1 MAKTKLYLPL
11 IVCNLLNALTINDWN
26 GLPQEG
32 ITENTTGNFTYNKDN
47 ATDFILKKNILF
59 NNQNA
64 TLSITNT
71 ITGDWAN
78 QTICGFVF
86 CADTANNNGNNGKYT
101 FNSGN
106 MSFYIDS
113 DGAQNLG
120 AGYFHLPNGSELD
133 INANLKVTA
142 SAKSDFRNG
151 MFFLDSATL
160 NITDANLFLDLSNNQ
175 SPLPYLFSTMG
186 NSKVTIN
193 NGGNK
198 ASQSVILKGNL
209 NIGGGSFELNL
220 YNKNSYFIG
229 SVSLSNNATFTLNLS
244 DSSAT
249 FTTYSENGSSATIT
263 ASSGS
268 TLNATII
275 GNNTNLSLSSN
286 SVWNMWGN
294 MTNGSKSENN
304 VIKDLSLSSGAK
316 VNFMNIPN
324 GSSRFGNNFTQ
335 KTLSGTNL
343 SGSGIFAIY
352 GDVATREIDTI
363 TFTEANGSHT
373 FDILYNPNT
382 FTQALAGSINTAD
395 RMVVATINS
404 TNSTATFSAL
414 PTTMGLTSYHTT
426 LTKQVNGANT
436 EWLITNVTPD
446 GESPLTK
453 ALTTALNTPYRLF
466 EVSSQTLN
474 LRLGDLR
481 NYPKDFGLYFH
492 STIAQNNFKEDTN
505 LTAGK
510 DLFMS
515 MVGGFDMNALYKGHD
530 DFFGFGFE
538 INLLD
543 TTTEIFTS
551 ESQSYGGFLY
561 YTSIWSNRFYYD
573 IVLKYAYMPTDID
586 LGSLASS
593 TSISSHLLTLSTEVG
608 KKFAFNS
615 NKSFFYIE
623 PQAKLT
629 SGFISSASL
638 DAQDPHGT
646 QIKGESDFQFP
657 LLIRS
662 SLYLGYEWNENFI
675 GDLKLGAFIDYSL
688 FNGTKTT
695 LSDQWSK
702 FEKNFDMDFD
712 VGVSLISNIILKDY
726 LRFYLQFDTS
736 FMGSYTHDIL
746 FNAGIRW
753 SFGDR
758 YVPPPPPPKDPN
770 RLKVRKLKYNTIRDI
785 PTVRDNDRGNMKHYE
800 GNRNNIIDS
809 YPQPSSPQYSAP
821 QGGGEESRNTN
832 RFYPRDY
839 YVPRTTSQPQESYR
853 NNGVRD
859 RGNVQPKSTPTAERY
874 YKQDSYSPSTTITQE
889 DRYNSRR

>member
-1 MAKTKLYLPL
+1 MAKTKLYLSL

-26 GLPQEG
+26 GIPTGG
-32 ITENTTGNFTYNKDN
+32 ISENTTGNFTYNSTN
-47 ATDFILKKNILF
+47 ATNLILKNNILF

-78 QTICGFVF
+78 ANTCGLVF
-86 CADTANNNGNNGKYT
+86 CADTTINGGKYT

-113 DGAQNLG
+113 SQAQNLG
-120 AGYFHLPNGSELD
+120 AGYFHLGNGTSLD

-142 SAKSDFRNG
+142 SSGSDFING
-151 MFFLDSATL
+151 MFLLDSANL
-160 NITDANLFLDLSNNQ
+160 NITDANLYLDLSNNKN
-175 SPLPYLFSTMG
+175 PLPLLFSTTG
-186 NSKVTIN
+186 TSSVKIN
-193 NGGNK
+193 DGGNK
-198 ASQSVILKGNL
+198 ASQTIALKGNL
-209 NIGGGSFELNL
+209 NLAGGDFLLNL

-229 SVSLSNNATFTLNLS
+229 SVSLSNGSSFTLNLS

-249 FTTYSENGSSATIT
+249 FTTYSQQNGTAHID

-275 GNNTNLSLSSN
+275 GNQTDLTLSSN
-286 SVWNMWGN
+286 SVWNMWGQMN
-294 MTNGSKSENN
+294 ANKKSEDNQINN
-304 VIKDLSLSSGAK
+304 LVINSGAK
-316 VNFMNIPN
+316 INFMNIPN

-335 KTLSGTNL
+335 KTLSGTKL

-352 GDVATREIDTI
+352 GDVATREVDTI
-363 TFTEANGSHT
+363 TFANAEGSHT
-373 FDILYNPNT
+373 FELLYNPNT
-382 FTQALAGSINTAD
+382 FTQALAGSISTAD
-395 RMVVATINS
+395 RMVVATIKD
-404 TNSTATFSAL
+404 TNSNATFSVL

-453 ALTTALNTPYRLF
+453 ALTTSLNTPYRLF
-466 EVSSQTLN
+466 ELSSQTLN

-481 NYPKDFGLYFH
+481 NYPKDFGLFFH
-492 STIAQNNFKEDTN
+492 YTIAQNDFKEDAN
-505 LTAGK
+505 LITGK

-538 INLLD
+538 INLMN
-543 TTTEIFTS
+543 TTTDVFAS

-561 YTSIWSNRFYYD
+561 YTSIWNNRFYYD
-573 IVLKYAYMPTDID
+573 IALKYAYMPTDIN

-593 TSISSHLLTLSTEVG
+593 TSFSAHLLNLSAEVG

-615 NKSFFYIE
+615 NKSFAYIE

-638 DAQDPHGT
+638 DTQDPNAIA
-646 QIKGESDFQFP
+646 IKAETDFQFP
-657 LLIRS
+657 LLIKS
-662 SLYLGYEWNENFI
+662 SLYFGYEWNGSFI
-675 GDLKLGAFIDYSL
+675 GDIKVGAFIDYSL
-688 FNGTKTT
+688 FNGVQTT

-712 VGVSLISNIILKDY
+712 VGVSIISNITLKDY
-726 LRFYLQFDTS
+726 LRFYMQFDTS

-770 RLKVRKLKYNTIRDI
+770 RLKVRKLKGTTIRDI

-809 YPQPSSPQYSAP
+809 YPQSSTPQSSTP
-821 QGGGEESRNTN
+821 QGESEENGNTN

-839 YVPRTTSQPQESYR
+839 YVPKVSPQESYR
-853 NNGVRD
+853 NSGVRD
-859 RGNVQPKSTPTAERY
+859 RVQVQPKSTSSTERY
-874 YKQDSYSPSTTITQE
+874 YKKDSYSPNYTITPE
-889 DRYNSRR
+889 ERYNSRR